1 MSVVRKVVRSA
12 QRRMLKFC
20 PQTLA
25 NAKSA
30 EKVIYSSSVNL
41 LTSRPAFTT
50 DEDLDENAPGPNQDI
65 VQ

>member
-1 MSVVRKVVRSA
+1 
-12 QRRMLKFC
+12 
-20 PQTLA
+20 
-25 NAKSA
+25 
-30 EKVIYSSSVNL
+30 L